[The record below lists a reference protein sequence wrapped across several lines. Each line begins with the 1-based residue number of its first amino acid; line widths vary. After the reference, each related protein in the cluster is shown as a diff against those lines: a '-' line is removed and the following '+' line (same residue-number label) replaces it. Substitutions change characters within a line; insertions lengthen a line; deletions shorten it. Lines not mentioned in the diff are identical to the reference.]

1 LTGVIPPSW
10 PVGPHRIGA
19 IRSLLSRDFDRFR
32 AREMP
37 GTFVPAANY
46 FCNRAMSFSR
56 ACRKRETEERAMFGW
71 VVTFLIVAL
80 IAGILGFGGV
90 AGASIEIAKII
101 FFIAV
106 VLFLISAVF
115 GLVRGRT
122 QV

>member
-1 LTGVIPPSW
+1 
-10 PVGPHRIGA
+10 
-19 IRSLLSRDFDRFR
+19 
-32 AREMP
+32 
-37 GTFVPAANY
+37 
-46 FCNRAMSFSR
+46 MSFV
-56 ACRKRETEERAMFGW
+56 AHIEKRTKDRVMLGW

-106 VLFLISAVF
+106 VLFLISAVV
-115 GLVRGRT
+115 GLARGRT

>member
-1 LTGVIPPSW
+1 LRPDGSASGTRRGF
-10 PVGPHRIGA
+10 
-19 IRSLLSRDFDRFR
+19 RSFLSRNFDRLR
-32 AREMP
+32 PQEPP
-37 GTFVPAANY
+37 GTFVPTPAY
-46 FCNRAMSFSR
+46 FHNRRDVLIR
-56 ACRKRETEERAMFGW
+56 ACRKKKVEEERVMFGW
-71 VVTFLIVAL
+71 VVTFLIVTL

-115 GLVRGRT
+115 GLVRGRS

>member
-1 LTGVIPPSW
+1 
-10 PVGPHRIGA
+10 
-19 IRSLLSRDFDRFR
+19 
-32 AREMP
+32 
-37 GTFVPAANY
+37 
-46 FCNRAMSFSR
+46 
-56 ACRKRETEERAMFGW
+56 MFGW

-106 VLFLISAVF
+106 VLFLVSAVF
-115 GLVRGRT
+115 GLARGRS

>member
-1 LTGVIPPSW
+1 
-10 PVGPHRIGA
+10 
-19 IRSLLSRDFDRFR
+19 
-32 AREMP
+32 
-37 GTFVPAANY
+37 
-46 FCNRAMSFSR
+46 
-56 ACRKRETEERAMFGW
+56 MFGW

-115 GLVRGRT
+115 GLARGRN